1 MATTNPA
8 GTGKPDVQP
17 DAQPDQGPR
26 TLPPLWVAILPIVFT
41 LGMLA
46 LQLFY
51 YGDFTPHIPLALGLA
66 FTGVLGVLRGQT
78 WMDIRA
84 GVFHVIHVSMPS
96 LAVLI
101 IVGMLIGVWIG
112 AGTVPTLINYGLTI
126 LNPTVFL
133 PAAMVLCA
141 VVSVSLGTSW
151 GTVGT
156 VGLALMGIGA
166 GFGIPPVW
174 TAGAVVSGSFFGD
187 KISPLSDTTN
197 LAPAVTGTNVFD
209 HIRNMMPTTIP
220 AMLIALVI
228 YAAAGHFLVQKS
240 DASFQGIELI
250 TTQLRAD
257 FKLGLIPLL
266 PALLVLILAVTKK
279 PPMPALFAGV
289 LAGGAVAIF
298 YQGAGLHDVFALA
311 QDGYTKQTGI
321 EQIDTL
327 LNSGGMQ
334 SMMWT
339 ISLMLIALGFGGA
352 LERTGCLEAIIN
364 AIVARVKSFAAV
376 QISAIG
382 ASFTT
387 NMVAGDPYISIAL
400 PGRMFSPLYRGM
412 GYSTL
417 NLSRALEEGGTMMSP
432 LIPWNAG
439 GAFVISALGLGV
451 MHGNL
456 GDLMYIPLSFA
467 CWLSPLIGCCYAL
480 TGYFSPRASD
490 AERAQWDAE
499 NHAVLDLGETELGS
513 AIQNTDEAEKVA
525 ETVESRARPH

>member
-51 YGDFTPHIPLALGLA
+51 YGDFTPHIPLILGLA
-66 FTGVLGVLRGQT
+66 ITSLLGVLRGQG

-84 GVFHVIHVSMPS
+84 GIFHVIHVSMPS
-96 LAVLI
+96 LSVLI
-101 IVGMLIGVWIG
+101 VVGMIIGVWI
-112 AGTVPTLINYGLTI
+112 ASGTVPTLINYGLTI

-197 LAPAVTGTNVFD
+197 
-209 HIRNMMPTTIP
+209 
-220 AMLIALVI
+220 
-228 YAAAGHFLVQKS
+228 
-240 DASFQGIELI
+240 
-250 TTQLRAD
+250 LRAD